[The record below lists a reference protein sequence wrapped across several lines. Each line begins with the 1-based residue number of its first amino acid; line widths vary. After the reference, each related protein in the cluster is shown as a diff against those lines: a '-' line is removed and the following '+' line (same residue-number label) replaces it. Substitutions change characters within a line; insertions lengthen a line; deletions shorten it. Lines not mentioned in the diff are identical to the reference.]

1 MDVTMLINIT
11 FIAITINIIVIT
23 NIDISMV
30 ITKYILVTTL
40 TYTIDINFTLT

>member
-40 TYTIDINFTLT
+40 TYTIDINFT